1 MLTKAQV
8 VTKLADKIQLP
19 KKTVATLLETLA
31 GMATKETKTTGQFVV
46 PGIGKAV
53 KVARKARVGRNPQ
66 TGAAIKI
73 PARTVVR
80 FRMAKAFKDAV
91 VPPKKK

>member
-1 MLTKAQV
+1 MLTKVQI
-8 VTKLADKIQLP
+8 VTKLAQKVQLP
-19 KKTVATLLETLA
+19 KRTVAALLHELSALA
-31 GMATKETKTTGQFVV
+31 SKETKATGQFVV

-53 KVARKARVGRNPQ
+53 KVARKARVGRNPR
-66 TGAAIKI
+66 TGLAIQI

-91 VPPKKK
+91 MPPKKK